1 MFDLPIRKWKTLLY
15 ILLSRGSAADK
26 IFVLWTSVVSFLGWT
41 INLMSIYPRTCM
53 LSVLINSITWGKSS
67 YLNDVIRVPRPGTL
81 MMSFL
86 LLAPCQLWSQNKTQP
101 WSGLVSTNWPG
112 PSSSRCHGSVTIEV
126 WPLWL
131 GARNGAFNLA
141 ECCPAHL
148 NSISTGLCCHRQR
161 LSGGPHQRLYC
172 KKVGGVLDCV
182 RHRRVVTKEFRKQ
195 TLTTHSWDVC

>member
-86 LLAPCQLWSQNKTQP
+86 LAPCQMWSQNKTQP
-101 WSGLVSTNWPG
+101 WSLAWSAQTG
-112 PSSSRCHGSVTIEV
+112 PDPHHQDVTAQ
-126 WPLWL
+126 WPLKFDHCDLELGMGHLIWL
-131 GARNGAFNLA
+131 SVVLLILTPSALGYVVIDRDYLA
-141 ECCPAHL
+141 AL
-148 NSISTGLCCHRQR
+148 IRDYIAKR
-161 LSGGPHQRLYC
+161 L
-172 KKVGGVLDCV
+172 
-182 RHRRVVTKEFRKQ
+182 VV
-195 TLTTHSWDVC
+195 C

>member
-86 LLAPCQLWSQNKTQP
+86 LLAPCQMWSQNKTLFHPDTQSAVAHP
-101 WSGLVSTNWPG
+101 MQQTEVCLHCLHTQNLTLQLTELNNILVMLFRYFLLTNHPNYM
-112 PSSSRCHGSVTIEV
+112 T
-126 WPLWL
+126 
-131 GARNGAFNLA
+131 N
-141 ECCPAHL
+141 
-148 NSISTGLCCHRQR
+148 
-161 LSGGPHQRLYC
+161 
-172 KKVGGVLDCV
+172 
-182 RHRRVVTKEFRKQ
+182 
-195 TLTTHSWDVC
+195 